1 MKVVTWVLCTHLYVP
16 LVVLSSPLSVGVF
29 TCLVAD
35 VANCRLVVE
44 WDRGNADVHSSRPDG
59 TYHGASGLYL
69 TLFMWSPV
77 GGSSLGEKGVHDKTP
92 YLGTFRLLFVQF
104 VMPVVPSDGTST
116 APNKKGVSPLH
127 FQ

>member
-1 MKVVTWVLCTHLYVP
+1 MKLVTWVLCTHLWVP
-16 LVVLSSPLSVGVF
+16 FVVYLSPLSVGVF
-29 TCLVAD
+29 SCLAAD
-35 VANCRLVVE
+35 VPSCRLPME
-44 WDRGNADVHSSRPDG
+44 WVRGNSDVHSSRPDG

-69 TLFMWSPV
+69 TIFMWSPV

-92 YLGTFRLLFVQF
+92 YLGTFRLLFVRF

>member
-1 MKVVTWVLCTHLYVP
+1 M
-16 LVVLSSPLSVGVF
+16 SPLSVGVF
-29 TCLVAD
+29 NCLPAD
-35 VANCRLVVE
+35 IPTCRLVLE
-44 WDRGNADVHSSRPDG
+44 WDRGIADVHSSRPDG

-69 TLFMWSPV
+69 TIFMWSPV

-92 YLGTFRLLFVQF
+92 YLGTFRLPFVRS

>member
-1 MKVVTWVLCTHLYVP
+1 M
-16 LVVLSSPLSVGVF
+16 SPLSVGVF
-29 TCLVAD
+29 SCLPVHIP
-35 VANCRLVVE
+35 NCRVVVE
-44 WDRGNADVHSSRPDG
+44 WDGGTADVHSSRPDG

-69 TLFMWSPV
+69 TIFMWSPV

-92 YLGTFRLLFVQF
+92 YLGTFRLLFVRF

>member
-1 MKVVTWVLCTHLYVP
+1 MKLVTWVLCTHLWVP
-16 LVVLSSPLSVGVF
+16 FVVYLSPLSVGVF
-29 TCLVAD
+29 SCLAAD
-35 VANCRLVVE
+35 VPSCRLPME
-44 WDRGNADVHSSRPDG
+44 WVRGNSDVHSSRPDG

-69 TLFMWSPV
+69 TIFMWSPV

-92 YLGTFRLLFVQF
+92 YLGTCRLLFVRF

-116 APNKKGVSPLH
+116 AGKKKGVSPLH

>member
-1 MKVVTWVLCTHLYVP
+1 MVLL
-16 LVVLSSPLSVGVF
+16 SPLSVGVF
-29 TCLVAD
+29 SCLAAD
-35 VANCRLVVE
+35 VPSCRLPME
-44 WDRGNADVHSSRPDG
+44 WVRGNSDVHSSRPDG

-69 TLFMWSPV
+69 TIFMWSPV

-92 YLGTFRLLFVQF
+92 YLGTFCLLFVRS

-116 APNKKGVSPLH
+116 AGKKKGVKSLH

>member
-1 MKVVTWVLCTHLYVP
+1 MSRLP
-16 LVVLSSPLSVGVF
+16 VGVF
-29 TCLVAD
+29 TCLAAD
-35 VANCRLVVE
+35 IPTCRLVVE
-44 WDRGNADVHSSRPDG
+44 WDRGNADVHSSRSDG

-69 TLFMWSPV
+69 TSFMWSPV

-92 YLGTFRLLFVQF
+92 YLGTFRLLFVRS

-116 APNKKGVSPLH
+116 APNKKEVRPLH

>member
-1 MKVVTWVLCTHLYVP
+1 MEGGGKLHGLDISP
-16 LVVLSSPLSVGVF
+16 IFDFGLVFYYGDSPLLFPLCS
-29 TCLVAD
+29 
-35 VANCRLVVE
+35 
-44 WDRGNADVHSSRPDG
+44 
-59 TYHGASGLYL
+59 
-69 TLFMWSPV
+69 FMWSPV

-92 YLGTFRLLFVQF
+92 YLGTFRLLFVRF